1 MIILLL
7 KNLSNTLYLNCV
19 YLINMD
25 TKGLTEIGQFIKF
38 KYNIFID
45 LDKLCELNKKI
56 DQSSGG
62 KEKYDNINMFCE
74 AIFGI
79 DFATLQKL
87 IKHDDWINF
96 QEKNCIIRQHLQ
108 KTLSKLETETQKK
121 ISELEQEIE
130 LLKMTNEELRTNYW
144 NLKHET

>member
-25 TKGLTEIGQFIKF
+25 TKGLTDVGKFVRF

-45 LDKLCELNKKI
+45 PDKLCELNKKI

-62 KEKYDNINMFCE
+62 KENYENINLFCE

-79 DFATLQKL
+79 DFATLQK
-87 IKHDDWINF
+87 ISKQGDWINL
-96 QEKNCIIRQHLQ
+96 QEKNCVVRQHLQ
-108 KTLSKLETETQKK
+108 KTLSKLETETQQK
-121 ISELEQEIE
+121 ISELDQEIE